1 MNLVE
6 KNAIAEVLS
15 TYAKECNCAL
25 VHNDD
30 FDYYNDRFNIILN
43 LAKRLDTSFDCIMLG
58 NFKIGIIFK
67 HNETIHKIIH
77 YNILKTAINSLYGFG
92 NINMEKYFK

>member
-1 MNLVE
+1 MKLVE
-6 KNAIAEVLS
+6 KNVIAEELS

-25 VHNDD
+25 VHNDED
-30 FDYYNDRFNIILN
+30 FDYYNDRFNMILN

-67 HNETIHKIIH
+67 HDETIHKIIH

-92 NINMEKYFK
+92 DINIKKMF